1 MMQYGFQ
8 NLVLLNSAGYQ
19 RAELPLDASV
29 SLIAPNNAG
38 KTSLINALQY
48 MLIID
53 QRRMD
58 FGAYKNSQKFYFP
71 SNSSYILLEISLP
84 QTGTVVF
91 GCVGKGASYDYEY
104 FAYKGS
110 LDIEHFRL
118 ESGALVQQPQLLS
131 HLASLGKNA
140 YHYNAVEFAQLI
152 YGKNSSVIKSGR
164 PDFTIFK
171 LEHSSDAQVFQQVL
185 TRTLRLDKLNSA
197 NVKEYLMK
205 IFTRDLSDPKIDFK
219 QEWDKAF
226 SEVNDDWAQYQAA
239 FNQLDLIEKL
249 EHAYFSRLT
258 VRGKLIYCR
267 PLVDQGLADWYA
279 HYQAQHQHLQEQLDA
294 VIKQENN
301 LRQQD
306 RERLTQELERQQQLQ
321 QLEQLQHTQAKLAM
335 DFELVASRT
344 QLEQERQSCQRRLD
358 ELTSVLVQVQDRSR
372 ASIEKSIQE
381 KKQQLSFLHQQQRS
395 LANNLY
401 QELAKQLSSEQ
412 LDRLNR
418 VLSNQVMI
426 LPSSDVELD
435 YQRLAEALAESD
447 SHQLTL
453 SGITFPV
460 AVLNSQ
466 YKQRTAAELIDDIH
480 ITEREITELNQ
491 QLDTAVDLEKY
502 QIKKRQLQQALHI
515 CQNNLN
521 DYDNLQQLTEAEPER
536 LIAQQTLAAELAD
549 IQQTLA
555 MAEQEAEMLR
565 QQRQHYAEM
574 LSQLQAKNQIISKY
588 RDNRG
593 DQNRHFEYLAEQ
605 AHHPWL
611 AEPEWKLENLAEQL
625 NSYQSDC
632 RQLQELDSE
641 LQRLLAIVRSG
652 GFTRYQFSN
661 HQDQELQRIIDFKA
675 HLPREQQALEKK
687 ARSAVVNVTACLRAL
702 HDGLLSFQSKIRE
715 FNRLISGRR
724 LSDLKTF
731 KVEALKEDNLVNA
744 IEILIEKSE
753 QVSTNE
759 NFELFNQASVLDD
772 VALDQAKQILINEGS
787 ARNGLK
793 VADLF
798 RLEFVL
804 AKIGQ
809 ASESFEDLDGAASNG
824 TVLMAKLVTGLAMLH
839 LMQDKRHKLNA
850 VCYLDEALA
859 LDSHNQAS
867 LIATAHEFGYSL
879 IFASP
884 SPLTTVRYCVPIH
897 KYQGSNYIMR
907 DSWQVFDSL
916 ESLS

>member
-1 MMQYGFQ
+1 
-8 NLVLLNSAGYQ
+8 
-19 RAELPLDASV
+19 
-29 SLIAPNNAG
+29 
-38 KTSLINALQY
+38 
-48 MLIID
+48 
-53 QRRMD
+53 
-58 FGAYKNSQKFYFP
+58 
-71 SNSSYILLEISLP
+71 
-84 QTGTVVF
+84 
-91 GCVGKGASYDYEY
+91 
-104 FAYKGS
+104 
-110 LDIEHFRL
+110 
-118 ESGALVQQPQLLS
+118 
-131 HLASLGKNA
+131 
-140 YHYNAVEFAQLI
+140 
-152 YGKNSSVIKSGR
+152 
-164 PDFTIFK
+164 
-171 LEHSSDAQVFQQVL
+171 
-185 TRTLRLDKLNSA
+185 
-197 NVKEYLMK
+197 
-205 IFTRDLSDPKIDFK
+205 
-219 QEWDKAF
+219 
-226 SEVNDDWAQYQAA
+226 
-239 FNQLDLIEKL
+239 
-249 EHAYFSRLT
+249 
-258 VRGKLIYCR
+258 
-267 PLVDQGLADWYA
+267 
-279 HYQAQHQHLQEQLDA
+279 
-294 VIKQENN
+294 
-301 LRQQD
+301 
-306 RERLTQELERQQQLQ
+306 
-321 QLEQLQHTQAKLAM
+321 M

-426 LPSSDVELD
+426 LPSSDIELD

-593 DQNRHFEYLAEQ
+593 DQNRHFEHLAEQ